1 LQPKPF
7 GKMLAKN
14 NNIFLIGPMGSGKT
28 SVGKIVAKALAK
40 EFHDTDQEIEVNT
53 GVDISY
59 VFDVEGETGFRKR
72 EEKIVEVITQKK
84 NIVLATGGG
93 AIESENNRRCLANN
107 GFVIYLETSLEDQVL
122 RAKPSRQRPL
132 LQGVE
137 PKKKL
142 QELMHKRKSLY
153 ESIADTIVKT
163 EGHKPRSLAQLVIE
177 NFDAHRNSK
186 S

>member
-1 LQPKPF
+1 
-7 GKMLAKN
+7 MLAKN

-28 SVGKIVAKALAK
+28 SVGKIIAKALAK
-40 EFHDTDQEIEVNT
+40 EFHDTDQEIEANT

-72 EEKIVEVITQKK
+72 EEKLVEVITQKK

-122 RAKPSRQRPL
+122 RAKPSRKRPL
-132 LQGVE
+132 LQNVE

-142 QELMHKRKSLY
+142 QELMQKRKSLY

-163 EGHKPRSLAQLVIE
+163 EGHNPHSLAKQVIE

-186 S
+186 P

>member
-1 LQPKPF
+1 MET
-7 GKMLAKN
+7 MLEN
-14 NNIFLIGPMGSGKT
+14 DSNNIFLIGPMGSGKT
-28 SVGKIVAKALAK
+28 SVGAIIAKILAK
-40 EFHDTDQEIEVNT
+40 EFHDTDQEIEAGT

-59 VFDVEGETGFRKR
+59 VFDVEGEMGFRKR
-72 EEKIVEVITQKK
+72 EEKLVTAITQKK

-93 AIESENNRRCLANN
+93 AIESKKNRRCLASN
-107 GFVIYLETSLEDQVL
+107 GFVVYLETSLEDQVL
-122 RAKPSRQRPL
+122 RAKPSGKRPL
-132 LQGVE
+132 LQNVD

-163 EGHKPRSLAQLVIE
+163 EGHNSHSLAKQVIE

-186 S
+186 P

>member
-1 LQPKPF
+1 
-7 GKMLAKN
+7 MLAKN
-14 NNIFLIGPMGSGKT
+14 SNIFLIGPMGSGKT
-28 SVGKIVAKALAK
+28 SVGKIIAKALAK
-40 EFHDTDQEIEVNT
+40 EFHDTDQEIEANT

-72 EEKIVEVITQKK
+72 EEKLVEVITQKK

-122 RAKPSRQRPL
+122 RAKPSRKRPL
-132 LQGVE
+132 LQNVE
-137 PKKKL
+137 PKQKL
-142 QELMHKRKSLY
+142 QELMQKRKSLY
-153 ESIADTIVKT
+153 ESIADTIVNT
-163 EGHKPRSLAQLVIE
+163 EGHKPHSLAQQVIE

-186 S
+186 P

>member
-1 LQPKPF
+1 
-7 GKMLAKN
+7 MLAKN

-122 RAKPSRQRPL
+122 RAKTSRQRPL

>member
-1 LQPKPF
+1 
-7 GKMLAKN
+7 MLENNN

-28 SVGKIVAKALAK
+28 SVGKIVAKVLAK
-40 EFHDTDQEIEVNT
+40 EFHDTDQEIEANT

-72 EEKIVEVITQKK
+72 EEKLVAVITQKK

-132 LQGVE
+132 LQDVE

-142 QELMHKRKSLY
+142 QELMQKRKSLY

-163 EGHKPRSLAQLVIE
+163 EGHKPHSLAKEVIE

-186 S
+186 P

>member
-1 LQPKPF
+1 
-7 GKMLAKN
+7 
-14 NNIFLIGPMGSGKT
+14 MGSGKT

-40 EFHDTDQEIEVNT
+40 EFHDTDQEIEANT

-59 VFDVEGETGFRKR
+59 VFDVEGETGFRNR
-72 EEKIVEVITQKK
+72 EEKLVAVITQKK

-93 AIESENNRRCLANN
+93 VIESENNRRYLANN

-132 LQGVE
+132 LQDVE

-142 QELMHKRKSLY
+142 QELMQKRKSLY

-163 EGHKPRSLAQLVIE
+163 EGHKPNGLAKQVVE

-186 S
+186 P

>member
-1 LQPKPF
+1 
-7 GKMLAKN
+7 MLAKN

>member
-1 LQPKPF
+1 
-7 GKMLAKN
+7 MLAKN
-14 NNIFLIGPMGSGKT
+14 SNIFLIGPMGSGKT
-28 SVGKIVAKALAK
+28 SVGKIIAKALAK
-40 EFHDTDQEIEVNT
+40 EFHDTDQEIEANT

-72 EEKIVEVITQKK
+72 EEKLVEVITQKK

-132 LQGVE
+132 LQDVE

-142 QELMHKRKSLY
+142 QELMQKRKSLY
-153 ESIADTIVKT
+153 ESIADTIVNT
-163 EGHKPRSLAQLVIE
+163 EGHSPRSLAQQVIE

-186 S
+186 P

>member
-1 LQPKPF
+1 MET
-7 GKMLAKN
+7 MLENDN

-28 SVGKIVAKALAK
+28 SVGAIIAKILAK
-40 EFHDTDQEIEVNT
+40 EFHDTDQEIEAGT

-59 VFDVEGETGFRKR
+59 VFDVEGEMGFRKR
-72 EEKIVEVITQKK
+72 EEKLVTAITQKK

-93 AIESENNRRCLANN
+93 AIESEKNRRCLASN
-107 GFVIYLETSLEDQVL
+107 GFVVYLETSLEDQVL
-122 RAKPSRQRPL
+122 RAKPSGKRPL
-132 LQGVE
+132 LQNVD

-142 QELMHKRKSLY
+142 QELMQKRKSLY

-163 EGHKPRSLAQLVIE
+163 EGHNPHSLAKQVIE

-186 S
+186 P

>member
-1 LQPKPF
+1 
-7 GKMLAKN
+7 MLAKN
-14 NNIFLIGPMGSGKT
+14 SNIFLIGPMGSGKT
-28 SVGKIVAKALAK
+28 SVGKIVAKALVK
-40 EFHDTDQEIEVNT
+40 EFHDTDQEIEANT

-72 EEKIVEVITQKK
+72 EEKLVEVITQKK

-132 LQGVE
+132 LQDVE

-142 QELMHKRKSLY
+142 QELMQKRKSLY

-163 EGHKPRSLAQLVIE
+163 EGHNPHSLAKQVIE
-177 NFDAHRNSK
+177 NFNAH
-186 S
+186 

>member
-1 LQPKPF
+1 
-7 GKMLAKN
+7 MLAEN
-14 NNIFLIGPMGSGKT
+14 SNIFLIGPMGSGKT
-28 SVGKIVAKALAK
+28 SVGKIIAKTLAK
-40 EFHDTDQEIEVNT
+40 EFHDTDQEIEANT

-59 VFDVEGETGFRKR
+59 VFDVEGEAGFRKR
-72 EEKIVEVITQKK
+72 EEKLVEIITQKK

-122 RAKPSRQRPL
+122 RAKPSRHRPL
-132 LQGVE
+132 LQDVE

-142 QELMHKRKSLY
+142 QELMQKRKSLY

-163 EGHKPRSLAQLVIE
+163 EGHKPHSLAKEVIE

-186 S
+186 P